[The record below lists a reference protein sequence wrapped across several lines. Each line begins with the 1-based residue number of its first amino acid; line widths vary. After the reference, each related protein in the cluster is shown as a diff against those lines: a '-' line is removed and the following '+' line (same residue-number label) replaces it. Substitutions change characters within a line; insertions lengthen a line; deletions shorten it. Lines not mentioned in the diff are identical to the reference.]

1 MIEGLLKQY
10 WGYEHFRP
18 LQREIIL
25 SVLQGDDTLAL
36 LPTGGGKSLCYQL
49 PAMAKEGLCL
59 VFSPLI
65 ALMQDQVD
73 NLKNKGIPAVALH
86 AGLSKNEIDT
96 ELQNALNG
104 KYKFIYLSPER
115 STTQLFRSYLINL
128 NISFIVVDEAHCIS
142 QWGHQFRPEYL
153 RIHEIREIVPEANVI
168 AVTATATEKVVN
180 DITTYLKF
188 DKNYVSFRQSFKRK
202 NLNYVVLKDSN
213 KAQRILQILKK
224 LKGSAIVY
232 AGTRRKCKE
241 LYQFLSNENEQ
252 VAYYHGGLEMV
263 HRKNIQDQ
271 WVSNQIRTVVCTNA
285 FGMGID
291 KPDVRL
297 VIHYDIPESPE
308 AYYQEAG
315 RAGRD
320 EQSAF
325 CILLFDGI
333 MTIDEWRLFPESSF
347 VERVLE
353 ALYNHHQI
361 SFTAGKG
368 QTYPFNIQHFA
379 HSFQL
384 PVGKTF
390 KAIQVLNAMGM
401 LKTNDAI
408 ESTDKVKFMVSQE
421 ELYRFQVANA
431 AYDGFIK
438 LLLRSYGGLFDH
450 YRHISIDDLAN
461 RFKTPVKRVKE
472 MLQRLKQAQVID
484 YVPASEGV
492 TLTYLQARPTQLE
505 LNKAAYIEHR
515 QQQIQRQQFM
525 LDYAANKTQCRE
537 VFLLQYFSEKD
548 TTPCGSCDICRLT
561 GTLKTNQTAF
571 EALVNSIEKHT
582 SESEKSLQEL
592 VVLSNAFEK
601 EQVLKT
607 VKWLLENEYLLK
619 TNNRYTW
626 NAKQE

>member
-1 MIEGLLKQY
+1 
-10 WGYEHFRP
+10 
-18 LQREIIL
+18 
-25 SVLQGDDTLAL
+25 
-36 LPTGGGKSLCYQL
+36 
-49 PAMAKEGLCL
+49 
-59 VFSPLI
+59 
-65 ALMQDQVD
+65 
-73 NLKNKGIPAVALH
+73 
-86 AGLSKNEIDT
+86 
-96 ELQNALNG
+96 
-104 KYKFIYLSPER
+104 
-115 STTQLFRSYLINL
+115 
-128 NISFIVVDEAHCIS
+128 
-142 QWGHQFRPEYL
+142 
-153 RIHEIREIVPEANVI
+153 
-168 AVTATATEKVVN
+168 
-180 DITTYLKF
+180 
-188 DKNYVSFRQSFKRK
+188 
-202 NLNYVVLKDSN
+202 
-213 KAQRILQILKK
+213 
-224 LKGSAIVY
+224 
-232 AGTRRKCKE
+232 
-241 LYQFLSNENEQ
+241 
-252 VAYYHGGLEMV
+252 
-263 HRKNIQDQ
+263 
-271 WVSNQIRTVVCTNA
+271 
-285 FGMGID
+285 
-291 KPDVRL
+291 
-297 VIHYDIPESPE
+297 
-308 AYYQEAG
+308 
-315 RAGRD
+315 
-320 EQSAF
+320 
-325 CILLFDGI
+325 
-333 MTIDEWRLFPESSF
+333 
-347 VERVLE
+347 
-353 ALYNHHQI
+353 
-361 SFTAGKG
+361 
-368 QTYPFNIQHFA
+368 
-379 HSFQL
+379 
-384 PVGKTF
+384 
-390 KAIQVLNAMGM
+390 
-401 LKTNDAI
+401 
-408 ESTDKVKFMVSQE
+408 MVSQE

-525 LDYAANKTQCRE
+525 LDYAANKTHCRE